1 MRQSFK
7 KIIASALACTLAF
20 ATAAVVVP
28 EDASAYDVMKGAK
41 RKVAKTVDLDAPEY
55 HAYIAFQCVPAY
67 SFRNAWFSSYGD
79 LDKTNRAEDGG
90 SLFNNVLGWAKDGVN
105 ELAILPGSFTDCV
118 IDGNGT
124 YTVKVEGLDGCLN
137 DGNLTEPNE
146 SFQMLYV
153 STDLPKDAKDKIQIT
168 NIVTKIDGVEKAR
181 EDEAF
186 YDPDPIEYVN
196 CLAFDIVNQ
205 YNNELGDH
213 NASLMLPQDSIEIT
227 FDVSGFNKD
236 SEQTAAEEV
245 TSSSSASSSTSD
257 ASAGSTTTTT
267 TTTTESETSSS
278 NTPIIIFGVI
288 AGVVVVVVVI
298 VIIVSRKK
306 E

>member
-28 EDASAYDVMKGAK
+28 QDASAYDVMKGAK
-41 RKVAKTVDLDAPEY
+41 RKVDKKVNLDTPEY
-55 HAYIAFQCVPAY
+55 HAYLNFQCVPAY
-67 SFRNAWFSSYGD
+67 SFRNAWFASYGD
-79 LDKTNRAEDGG
+79 LDKTNRAEDGSSYG
-90 SLFNNVLGWAKDGVN
+90 ANVLGWAKDEVN
-105 ELAILPGSFTDCV
+105 KLAVLPGTFTDCV

-124 YTVKVEGLDGCLN
+124 YTLKVEGLEGCLN
-137 DGNLTEPNE
+137 DGNTTEPNE

-153 STDLPKDAKDKIQIT
+153 STDLPGDAKDKIQIT

-186 YDPDPIEYVN
+186 IDPEPIEYVN
-196 CLAFDIVNQ
+196 CLVFDIINQ

-213 NASLMLPQDSIEIT
+213 NASMMLPQDSIEIT

-236 SEQTAAEEV
+236 SEQTATSEEV
-245 TSSSSASSSTSD
+245 TSSSSASSGTD
-257 ASAGSTTTTT
+257 TSAGTTTTT
-267 TTTTESETSSS
+267 TTTTESETSNS